1 MVCVLEGKDFFIPQ
15 KIENISEINNLI
27 EAMTKYD

>member
-1 MVCVLEGKDFFIPQ
+1 MLCVQEGKDFFIH
-15 KIENISEINNLI
+15 KKNENFTEINNLI